1 VAAARAFKTP
11 SEPPLVP
18 NRELLAV
25 GLANIGGSVLG
36 AMSAGGGT
44 SQTAVNRR
52 AGARTQVAGL
62 VTSVAAVATMLLLAP
77 VIALMP
83 QAALAAVVI
92 AYSIELIQPKE
103 FTAIRRVRH
112 VEFRWA
118 LIAFVGV
125 ILLGTLNGILIAV
138 IVSMLSLVYNAY
150 NPPVY
155 LLGRKRGANVY
166 RPLSKEHP
174 DDQTWP
180 GLLLVRVEGRLFFAN
195 AQQVSE
201 VIQELVEQAKP
212 RVVVL
217 DCRAV
222 LDIEYT
228 ALKMLVEGEQK
239 LRDRGVSLW
248 LAAMNPEMKA
258 VVEKSGLFAMLGRE
272 RLFLSLDT
280 AVQKYESDATNST
293 SAPSG

>member
-1 VAAARAFKTP
+1 
-11 SEPPLVP
+11 LVP
-18 NRELLAV
+18 NRELLAL
-25 GLANIGGSVLG
+25 GLANMGGSVLG
-36 AMSAGGGT
+36 AMAAGGGT

-52 AGARTQVAGL
+52 AGARTQLAAL
-62 VTSVAAVATMLLLAP
+62 VTSAAAVATMLLLAP
-77 VIALMP
+77 LIALMP

-103 FTAIRRVRH
+103 FSAIRRVRR

-118 LIAFVGV
+118 VIAFVGV

-138 IVSMLSLVYNAY
+138 IASMLSLAYSAY

-155 LLGRKRGANVY
+155 ALGRKRGANVY
-166 RPLSKEHP
+166 RPPSPEHP

-180 GLLLVRVEGRLFFAN
+180 GLLLVRVEGRIFFAN
-195 AQQVSE
+195 AQRIGE
-201 VIQELVEQAKP
+201 CIQQLVEQSKP

-217 DCRAV
+217 DCREV

-228 ALKMLVEGEQK
+228 ALKMLIEGEQR
-239 LRDRGVSLW
+239 LRESGVTLC

-258 VVEKSGLFAMLGRE
+258 VVEKSSLWATLGRE
-272 RLFLSLDT
+272 RLFFSLDV
-280 AVQKYESDATNST
+280 AVQKYESNEILTA
-293 SAPSG
+293 SAQTG